1 MAETRHTLQ
10 TLLTENDVHIPQ
22 LQRDYAQ
29 GRKSKSEIR
38 KTFIEQLRTILET
51 DGQHLNLDFIYG
63 YIKNNVYYPLDG
75 QQRLTTL
82 WLLHWYLVPQEAC
95 SEAKEWLKNF
105 GYRTRITAERFCLLL
120 VEHIEE
126 LRGAEVVNHIKCN
139 SPWFHRSW
147 EDEPTVA
154 AMLVM
159 LKEIETQ
166 MGELDRSKLWKRL
179 TAQKDQ
185 AAITFDSIDI
195 HSEDFNLT
203 DELYIKMN
211 ARGKSLTEWE
221 CYKAHLI
228 DSLPKDRDV
237 YTYERERLCHADYF
251 SFCVDKEWL
260 DLFWSTD
267 TPNPEETEKKMLHF
281 FHTMARLCFFRRP
294 YTKQG
299 NADDRPVSEFKGEAK
314 YNIFSEYEHASLLIY
329 TLDLLYQLHLGDGV
343 RSFFDQLSD
352 GLSLFSEDNL
362 FDEICKE
369 EPDVRSQVLL
379 LFILEYMRKHNV
391 VRCDDDLKDFARVVR
406 NQLERTRS
414 LDSRLLYEPNVRI
427 NRVDTYWCEWGKL
440 TEKRKVYQ
448 LLSEQRE
455 DFLNKYEQQKAML
468 IKDHPGLK
476 GALLRAEEHPL
487 LRGLIGILQKKEDWA
502 TSLSSWTDALYEIWN
517 TKEDDLI
524 AQALI
529 ACGYGGAYIKNVDYG
544 KREAWLIGKEGR
556 WGTILT
562 FEKDWGGQIKQSVHE
577 LLSKYVSREEVGP
590 TEKLQAIVKEYLCD
604 HSDRD
609 WRYYFCKY
617 PQMLQGETN
626 YFAWIENNLFDVR
639 LLGSF
644 SRNPMLAY
652 HCNPYALAVEKQE
665 EKVAIR
671 WSIGSD
677 SVALEFADSL
687 YLSPHEKGWSI
698 TWAENPR
705 LTPEECR
712 EAFVNFGIA
721 EEQFVL
727 KETPEKDRVEV
738 AVDFYREIQALLPPK
753 ENVAGSES
761 ES

>member
-29 GRKSKSEIR
+29 GRKSESEIR

-75 QQRLTTL
+75 QQRLSTL
-82 WLLHWYLVPQEAC
+82 WLLHWYLAPQEAC
-95 SEAKEWLKNF
+95 SEAKEWLKIF

-185 AAITFDSIDI
+185 TAITFDSIDI

-211 ARGKSLTEWE
+211 ARGKPLTEWE

-228 DSLPKDRDV
+228 DSLPKDGAV
-237 YTYERERLCHADYF
+237 YTYEGESLCSVDYF
-251 SFCVDKEWL
+251 SFRVDKEWL
-260 DLFWSTD
+260 DLFWATD
-267 TPNPEETEKKMLHF
+267 IPNPEETEKKMLHF

-299 NADDRPVSEFKGEAK
+299 NADDRPVLEFKGEAK
-314 YNIFSEYEHASLLIY
+314 YNIFSEEEHATLLIY
-329 TLDLLYQLHLGDGV
+329 TLDLLHQLHVGNGI
-343 RSFFDQLSD
+343 RSFFDQLSE
-352 GLSLFSEDNL
+352 GLSLFSEENL

-379 LFILEYMRKHNV
+379 LFILEYMRKYNV
-391 VRCDDDLKDFARVVR
+391 ECCDDDLKDFARVVR

-427 NRVDTYWCEWGKL
+427 NRVNTYWSLWRNL
-440 TEKRKVYQ
+440 TEERKVYQ
-448 LLSEQRE
+448 LLSEQPE
-455 DFLNKYEQQKAML
+455 EFLNKYEQQKAML
-468 IKDHPGLK
+468 IKDHPELK
-476 GALLRAEEHPL
+476 DALLHAEEHPL
-487 LRGLIGILQKKEDWA
+487 LRGLIGILQKRDWA
-502 TSLSSWTDALYEIWN
+502 SSLSSWTAALYEIWN
-517 TKEDDLI
+517 TEEDYLI

-529 ACGYGGAYIKNVDYG
+529 ACGYRGAYIKDVDYG
-544 KREAWLIGKEGR
+544 TRKTWLIGKKDR

-562 FEKDWGGQIKQSVHE
+562 FEKDLSGEIEQSVRE
-577 LLSKYVSREEVGP
+577 LLDKYVSRGEGNP
-590 TEKLQAIVKEYLCD
+590 KKKLEAIVEEYLRNLSK
-604 HSDRD
+604 SD
-609 WRYYFCKY
+609 WQYYFCKY
-617 PQMLQGETN
+617 PEMFQGETN
-626 YFAWIENNLFDVR
+626 YFACIPENLFDIR

-652 HCNPYALAVEKQE
+652 HCNPYALAVNKREKGA
-665 EKVAIR
+665 KIR

-705 LTPEECR
+705 LTPEGCR
-712 EAFVNFGIA
+712 EVFVNFGIA
-721 EEQFVL
+721 EEQLVL

-753 ENVAGSES
+753 EDVAGSES